1 MENAFQ
7 LLKLLVELEILM
19 IIRLN
24 LNPLHSLFSAVSDKI
39 AVMNKTMDQP
49 TFLNSKAMQQTFS
62 VALQELSSLEIQM
75 ENVAALETLTL
86 INVAQI

>member
-1 MENAFQ
+1 MENVFQ
-7 LLKLLVELEILM
+7 PLKLLVELETPM

-39 AVMNKTMDQP
+39 AVMNKMMDQP

-62 VALQELSSLEIQM
+62 
-75 ENVAALETLTL
+75 AAL
-86 INVAQI
+86 

>member
-7 LLKLLVELEILM
+7 LLNLLVELEIPM

-24 LNPLHSLFSAVSDKI
+24 LNLLHSLFSAVSDKI

-49 TFLNSKAMQQTFS
+49 TFLNYKEMQQTFS
-62 VALQELSSLEIQM
+62 
-75 ENVAALETLTL
+75 AAL
-86 INVAQI
+86 

>member
-1 MENAFQ
+1 MENVFQ
-7 LLKLLVELEILM
+7 PLKLLVELEIPT

-62 VALQELSSLEIQM
+62 
-75 ENVAALETLTL
+75 AAL
-86 INVAQI
+86 

>member
-7 LLKLLVELEILM
+7 LLNLLVELEIPM

-24 LNPLHSLFSAVSDKI
+24 LNLLHSLFSAVSDKI

-62 VALQELSSLEIQM
+62 
-75 ENVAALETLTL
+75 AAL
-86 INVAQI
+86 

>member
-39 AVMNKTMDQP
+39 AVMNKMMDQP
-49 TFLNSKAMQQTFS
+49 TFLNFKVMQQTFS
-62 VALQELSSLEIQM
+62 
-75 ENVAALETLTL
+75 AAL
-86 INVAQI
+86 

>member
-62 VALQELSSLEIQM
+62 AALQELSSLEIQM

>member
-1 MENAFQ
+1 MENVFQ
-7 LLKLLVELEILM
+7 LLNLLVELETPT

-24 LNPLHSLFSAVSDKI
+24 LNLLHSLFSAVSDKI

-62 VALQELSSLEIQM
+62 
-75 ENVAALETLTL
+75 AAL
-86 INVAQI
+86 